1 MGHEMRT
8 TPVQR
13 VVTHAPDLKSF
24 YLPREFDVAPGQFV
38 LVWLPE
44 VDEKPFSVSSVG
56 DDYLEITIK
65 AVGPFTRAMMDVV
78 AGQRVGLRGPF
89 GRGFRPAGPALIVGG
104 GCGVAPVRYLA
115 QEMARTGMEFE
126 LLLGTRTATELM
138 FRDEYRRAGAWLVTE
153 DGSLGTR
160 GLVTDRLRELLAQ
173 GRHGHIFAA
182 GPEGMLLAIRE
193 LADQHLLDYQLSF
206 ERYMKCGIG
215 ICGHC
220 CVDGTG
226 IRMCSEGPILSKR
239 DLAGITDLGMP
250 HRDAT
255 GARAGSGPGGG
266 CRTHKS

>member
-1 MGHEMRT
+1 MRT
-8 TPVQR
+8 VPVQR
-13 VVTHAPDLKSF
+13 VLTHAPDLKSF
-24 YLPREFDVAPGQFV
+24 YVPRAFDVAPGQFV
-38 LVWLPE
+38 LIWLPGI
-44 VDEKPFSVSSVG
+44 DEKPFSVSSV
-56 DDYLEITIK
+56 DDNSLEITIK
-65 AVGPFTRAMMDVV
+65 SVGPFTRAMMDVGV
-78 AGQRVGLRGPF
+78 GQRIGLRGPF
-89 GRGFRPAGPALIVGG
+89 GRGFRPTGPAVIVGG

-115 QEMARTGMEFE
+115 QEMARTGLEFE
-126 LLLGTRTATELM
+126 LLLGTRTASELM

-173 GRHGHIFAA
+173 GRHEHVFAA
-182 GPEGMLLAIRE
+182 GPEGMLLAIRD

-226 IRMCSEGPILSKR
+226 IRMCSEGPVLSR
-239 DLAGITDLGMP
+239 GDLAGIEDLGLP

-255 GARAGSGPGGG
+255 GARNRPTPGSGCLTSP
-266 CRTHKS
+266 

>member
-1 MGHEMRT
+1 MRT
-8 TPVQR
+8 VPVQR
-13 VVTHAPDLKSF
+13 VLTHAPDLKSF
-24 YLPREFDVAPGQFV
+24 YVPRAFDVAPGQFV
-38 LVWLPE
+38 LIWLPGI
-44 VDEKPFSVSSVG
+44 DEKPFSVSSV
-56 DDYLEITIK
+56 DDNSLEITIK
-65 AVGPFTRAMMDVV
+65 SVGPFTRAMMDVGV
-78 AGQRVGLRGPF
+78 GQRIGLRGPF
-89 GRGFRPAGPALIVGG
+89 GRGFRHTGPAVIVGG

-115 QEMARTGMEFE
+115 QEMARTGLEFE
-126 LLLGTRTATELM
+126 LLLGTRTASELM

-173 GRHGHIFAA
+173 GRHEHVFAA
-182 GPEGMLLAIRE
+182 GPEGMLLAIRD

-226 IRMCSEGPILSKR
+226 IRMCSEGPVLSR
-239 DLAGITDLGMP
+239 GDLAGIEDLGLP

-255 GARAGSGPGGG
+255 GARNRPTPGSGCLTSP
-266 CRTHKS
+266 